1 MEDIWGPSDDDEVE
15 NEEGVQKHYE
25 REGMVEGK
33 WLRLAAEEVDGWD
46 DDGDSKDEKS
56 IYRRAHDGHHRR
68 PDVEEEP
75 TDGR

>member
-1 MEDIWGPSDDDEVE
+1 
-15 NEEGVQKHYE
+15 
-25 REGMVEGK
+25 MVEGE

-46 DDGDSKDEKS
+46 DDGDSEDEKS